1 MMDMMERGRLKLDK
15 IEYVVLDEADEM
27 LKMGFAEDIEKILS
41 GVAKEDPRD
50 NTHQTLLYSAT
61 MPSWVKQV
69 SSKYLKPDHK
79 HVDLVGNDANKT
91 AAGPFPL
98 AYSDK
103 QPSSH
108 IRIMSRYSAS
118 CSVVL
123 LASEA
128 CHFRW
133 NYLGKCSDTASHDT
147 VKHEL

>member
-98 AYSDK
+98 AIVTSNHRLTFE
-103 QPSSH
+103 SCRG
-108 IRIMSRYSAS
+108 IRHLALSCFWHQRPAILDGIISVSA
-118 CSVVL
+118 L
-123 LASEA
+123 TL
-128 CHFRW
+128 RRMT
-133 NYLGKCSDTASHDT
+133 L
-147 VKHEL
+147 